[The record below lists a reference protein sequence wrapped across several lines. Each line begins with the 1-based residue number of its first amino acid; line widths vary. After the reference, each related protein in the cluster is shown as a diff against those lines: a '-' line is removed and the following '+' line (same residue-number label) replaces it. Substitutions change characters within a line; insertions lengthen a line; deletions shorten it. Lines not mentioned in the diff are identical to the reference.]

1 MPMPMPQDFARRVG
15 LAFLIEI
22 WVQGLTTW
30 GFLESA
36 ELLSIP
42 LSDEKLLESLF
53 KVHTTTPTSLGDSHF
68 GDFVAC
74 SRCPQQGIVFPT
86 DSLEQRII
94 CSDSKNTGQW
104 ASPA

>member
-42 LSDEKLLESLF
+42 LSDEKLLESF
-53 KVHTTTPTSLGDSHF
+53 
-68 GDFVAC
+68 C
-74 SRCPQQGIVFPT
+74 SRYIRQPLPALGILI
-86 DSLEQRII
+86 LEIL
-94 CSDSKNTGQW
+94 
-104 ASPA
+104 